1 MVRKIRRKRKPINKK
16 RIALSFIV
24 TLVISTII
32 YIVYKTIIPFIIS
45 LIAIPILILV
55 YFYVKDMLKKTER
68 IKKIEEIFPDFLQ
81 LMSSNLRAG
90 MTIDKAMLLSS
101 RPEFAPLDAEIIQTG
116 KDIATGK
123 DIGESLLSM
132 SRRINSKSI
141 SKTILLLISGIKAGG
156 DIAILLEETE
166 VNMMERK
173 FVEKKAASNVLMYVI
188 FIFLAVSIFAP
199 ALFSLSVVLVEVLTN
214 ILSGLP
220 DVDPGTAKLPFSLS
234 KVNISVDFI
243 KYFSLTFMIIIDI
256 FATLVLGLVSKGEEK
271 QGLKYLPI
279 IVTLSVAIFFI
290 TQILIGRFLSG
301 FF

>member
-132 SRRINSKSI
+132 SRINSKSI

-156 DIAILLEETE
+156 DIAILLEETA
-166 VNMMERK
+166 VNMRERK